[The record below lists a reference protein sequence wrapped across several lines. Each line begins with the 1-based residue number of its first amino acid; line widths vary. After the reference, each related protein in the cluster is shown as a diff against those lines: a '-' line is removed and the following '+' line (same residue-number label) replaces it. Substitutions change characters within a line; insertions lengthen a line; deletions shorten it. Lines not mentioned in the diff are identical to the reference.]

1 MEFNKIFEKD
11 ERLTD
16 WHITKYGTLIE
27 DFTREYDEGREVNLR
42 LYKYNG
48 EVYAELWD
56 GKYRVYFGLLQN

>member
-1 MEFNKIFEKD
+1 M
-11 ERLTD
+11 TD

-42 LYKYNG
+42 LYKYDG